1 MWDQVL
7 ALKWV
12 KENIETF
19 GGDPNNITVFGH
31 SAGGIS
37 TDLLALSPHSRGQ
50 EKIWNKKISQTLDLF
65 QKMYCLAGTAYFRN
79 LIKTP
84 EEIRNSCLE
93 FAIQCGFKI
102 NEEGIGLVSKKML
115 SNIGF

>member
-1 MWDQVL
+1 
-7 ALKWV
+7 
-12 KENIETF
+12 
-19 GGDPNNITVFGH
+19 
-31 SAGGIS
+31 
-37 TDLLALSPHSRGQ
+37 
-50 EKIWNKKISQTLDLF
+50 
-65 QKMYCLAGTAYFRN
+65 MYCLAGTAYFRN

-102 NEEGIGLVSKKML
+102 NEEGIGLVSKKQML